1 MGLSNDGMPEI
12 PWLIT
17 IFPDQK
23 FQKSGVNRQP
33 YGQNPSKSYCLQN
46 PSYDITIYIY
56 IYIWYPPPPDTH
68 LTLIQEVS
76 F

>member
-56 IYIWYPPPPDTH
+56 GTPPDTH
-68 LTLIQEVS
+68 LTLIQEVG